1 MASSSTPLI
10 SYWHPDV
17 TYDFT
22 LRIGET
28 DYSIYLNRVEIRTAV
43 TIPYQHIFLDILMDP
58 REVLL
63 EDLFGQQPIKLII
76 RLKGKEPEMLE
87 QIIFDLMYINTEG
100 EFTPVETS
108 YESDQMER
116 SIVRLKTI
124 CSKPYQTMSTMVNRI
139 FYNQTPSSIIT
150 SLFEG
155 TGAELNYDV
164 AGRSTLAIDQLL
176 IPPTTLYRV
185 VKYLNKTYGIF
196 DGPLG
201 FHCSFDNKVK
211 IQNLAAKPRSAQ
223 KFSLYLLATN
233 QDNTKIYES
242 DDPGSFYTKVGITS
256 AYQANSIF
264 AAAAPTRRYIVKPR
278 NTLYKT
284 IDINLQSFSKTYGV
298 IEKNN
303 PSIYYNSVTIDPE
316 KRISYH
322 KDQTGYD
329 TDQTFINS
337 NLSSIVLDMA
347 VATTQISGNLP
358 TLNLME
364 VGEMVKI
371 ISHTDVD
378 LKLGGSYILKASDV
392 LFTKQTTWESAANMY
407 LSRTNIAEQ

>member
-1 MASSSTPLI
+1 MATSSTPLI

-22 LRIGET
+22 LRIGEV
-28 DYSIYLNRVEIRTAV
+28 DYSSYLHRVEIRTAT

-63 EDLFGQQPIKLII
+63 EDLFGHQPVKLII

-87 QIIFDLMYINTEG
+87 QIDFDLMYINTEG

-116 SIVRLKTI
+116 SLVRFKTI
-124 CSKPYQTMSTMVNRI
+124 CSKPYQTMSTMVNQI
-139 FYNQTPSSIIT
+139 FYNQTPDSIIT
-150 SLFEG
+150 SLFAG
-155 TGAELNYDV
+155 TGAELNYDT
-164 AGRSTLAIDQLL
+164 AGRSKLAIDQLL

-185 VKYLNKTYGIF
+185 VNYLNKTYGIF

-211 IQNLAAKPRSAQ
+211 IQNLAAKTRTAQ

-242 DDPGSFYTKVGITS
+242 DDPASFYTKVGITS
-256 AYQANSIF
+256 AYQGNSVF

-278 NTLYKT
+278 DTLYKT
-284 IDINLQSFSKTYGV
+284 IDINLQSFAKSYGV

-303 PSIYYNSVTIDPE
+303 PSIYFNSVTIDPE

-337 NLSSIVLDMA
+337 NLSSTVLDMS
-347 VATTQISGNLP
+347 VATTQITGNLP

-378 LKLGGSYILKASDV
+378 LKLSGSYILKASDV
-392 LFTKQTTWESAANMY
+392 LFTKQTTWESSANIY